1 MRCFVLGWLGAIALV
16 AVPSSVRADDD
27 RGGAPGPVSAT
38 PTYRV
43 NLRVG
48 GASSD
53 RNGMPTVCGEVRVWG
68 GLAVEGC
75 GTGAQ
80 AWHNEDGAE
89 MMHLR
94 TTYEVVHRG
103 VGGGRLGVRAGVGFA
118 ELSVAAD
125 QLGFQ
130 FGSPDVTG
138 ASAAGPEAAMSAQ
151 WTRGLLGAVEAVAS
165 FTIGAAYIDGAPELR
180 LPREQLQPFAS
191 FEIGVGW

>member
-1 MRCFVLGWLGAIALV
+1 
-16 AVPSSVRADDD
+16 
-27 RGGAPGPVSAT
+27 
-38 PTYRV
+38 
-43 NLRVG
+43 
-48 GASSD
+48 
-53 RNGMPTVCGEVRVWG
+53 MPTVCGEVRVWG

-94 TTYEVVHRG
+94 TTYEVLRRG
-103 VGGGRLGVRAGVGFA
+103 AGGGRLGLRAGVGFA

-138 ASAAGPEAAMSAQ
+138 ASAAGPEAALSAQ
-151 WTRGLLGAVEAVAS
+151 WTRGPARRGRGGGVVHGRRRVHRRRAR
-165 FTIGAAYIDGAPELR
+165 AAAAARTAPALR
-180 LPREQLQPFAS
+180 VVRDRRRLVNAATPR
-191 FEIGVGW
+191 